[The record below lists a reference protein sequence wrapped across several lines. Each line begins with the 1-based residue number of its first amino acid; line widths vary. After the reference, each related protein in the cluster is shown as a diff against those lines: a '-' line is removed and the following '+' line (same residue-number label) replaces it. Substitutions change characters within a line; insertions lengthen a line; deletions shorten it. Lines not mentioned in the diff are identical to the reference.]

1 MKLVRLIKNIIW
13 ILKISYSLGPLK
25 FIARICTIILYATLP
40 ILSFW
45 ILKLII
51 DQAVLSYVS
60 KTTFNNLLYLVGLK
74 IVLDL
79 TWFFLDSLLEGL
91 FKIMRFDLEA
101 YFSHTVIS
109 KLNSMDLGFFE
120 DSTILDLKQKA
131 LDTYSWRPTEMLN
144 ISFWSLYNLIQVT
157 VQSMIIIQM
166 NPLWLLLLYL
176 FQIPA
181 FLILLKIGQ
190 SAWNIW
196 EADSTTRRKFMY
208 FTGLFNNLAYIK
220 EFKLYQVGDYFI
232 EKIQNLLGVFHTN
245 QKNIE
250 KKRMMYGFSG
260 VLLSNAPM
268 FYITSSLLVK
278 LIQKTL
284 TPGLLTFYLN
294 NLQTFA
300 SSLQN
305 LVKNIIYGFEVNLYI
320 DEIRRFLELPNK
332 IIDPV
337 KPTVLLLS
345 ENKVDINFNNISFT
359 YPHSKR
365 PVFKNFSLYINGEK
379 KVAIVGE
386 NGSGKTTLIKL
397 LCRFYDVQKGS
408 ITLNGIDIRSI
419 SQIKLHSLFSVL
431 FQDYVGYDLTVKENI
446 AMGSVIKIGNTND
459 IKKASQM
466 AGVTEFVNS
475 LPKKYNQL
483 LGATFEGSEQLSI
496 GQWQRIALAK
506 VFMRNSPIMILDEP
520 TAAVD
525 AKTENEIF
533 NKVMSLIKNKTVVM
547 VSHRFSTVRQADEIV
562 VIKAGQIIERGSHD
576 RLMKSNGEYANMF
589 NLQAKGYN

>member
-1 MKLVRLIKNIIW
+1 MKLIRLIKNIIW
-13 ILKISYSLGPLK
+13 ILRISYSLSPLK
-25 FIARICTIILYATLP
+25 FIVRIVAIIFYAGLP

-51 DQAVLSYVS
+51 DQAILSYASQAPVQQI
-60 KTTFNNLLYLVGLK
+60 FYLVGLK
-74 IVLDL
+74 IILDIS
-79 TWFFLDSLLEGL
+79 WFFLDSLLEGL

-101 YFSHTVIS
+101 YFTHTIVS
-109 KLNSMDLGFFE
+109 KLNSMDLAFFE
-120 DSTILDLKQKA
+120 DSSILDLKQKA

-144 ISFWSLYNLIQVT
+144 ISFWSLYNLIQVI
-157 VQSMIIIQM
+157 VQSAIIIQM
-166 NPLWLLLLYL
+166 SPIWLLLLYL

-181 FLILLKIGQ
+181 FLILVKIGQ
-190 SAWNIW
+190 SVWNIW
-196 EADSTTRRKFMY
+196 DSDSTTRRKFMY
-208 FTGLFNNLAYIK
+208 FTGLFNNLAFIK

-232 EKIQNLLGVFHTN
+232 EKIKNLLGIFHTN

-250 KKRMMYGFSG
+250 KKRMFYGFGG
-260 VLLSNAPM
+260 VILSNTPM
-268 FYITSSLLVK
+268 FYITSSLLIK
-278 LIQKTL
+278 LIQKAL

-305 LVKNIIYGFEVNLYI
+305 LVKNIIFGFELNLYI

-332 IIDPV
+332 ITDP
-337 KPTVLLLS
+337 KKSAIFLLK
-345 ENKVDINFNNISFT
+345 ENKFDIRFDNVSFA

-365 PVFKNFSLYINGEK
+365 KVFKDFSLHIEGGNK
-379 KVAIVGE
+379 IALVGE

-397 LCRFYDVQKGS
+397 LCRFYDVQKGEIS
-408 ITLNGIDIRSI
+408 INGVDIRLI
-419 SQIKLHSLFSVL
+419 SQSQLRSLFSVL
-431 FQDYVGYDLTVKENI
+431 FQDYIGYDLSVEENI
-446 AMGSVIKIGNTND
+446 AMGAVNRIHKRKEIQ
-459 IKKASQM
+459 KASMM
-466 AGVTEFVNS
+466 AGVSEFVNK
-475 LPKKYNQL
+475 LPKKYKQL

-506 VFMRNSPIMILDEP
+506 VFMRNSPIIILDEP

-533 NKVMSLIKNKTVVM
+533 NKVMSLIKNKTVLM

-562 VIKAGQIIERGSHD
+562 VLKAGQIIERGDHD
-576 RLMKSNGEYANMF
+576 KLMKINGEYATMF
-589 NLQAKGYN
+589 NMQAKAYN

>member
-1 MKLVRLIKNIIW
+1 MKLIRLIKNIIW

-196 EADSTTRRKFMY
+196 DADSTTRRKFMY

>member
-1 MKLVRLIKNIIW
+1 MKLIRLIKNIVW

-25 FIARICTIILYATLP
+25 FIVRICTIVLYASFP

-51 DQAVLSYVS
+51 DQALLSYVS
-60 KTTFNNLLYLVGLK
+60 RTTYNNLFYLVGLK
-74 IVLDL
+74 IMLDL
-79 TWFFLDSLLEGL
+79 TWFFLDSFLEGL

-101 YFSHTVIS
+101 YFSHTVVS
-109 KLNSMDLGFFE
+109 KLNTMDLGFFE

-176 FQIPA
+176 FQVPA

-196 EADSTTRRKFMY
+196 DADSTTRRKFMY

-232 EKIQNLLGVFHTN
+232 EKVRNLLGVFHTN

-250 KKRMMYGFSG
+250 KKRIMYGFGG
-260 VLLSNAPM
+260 VFLSNAPM
-268 FYITSSLLVK
+268 FYITSSLLIK
-278 LIQKTL
+278 LIQRTL

-332 IIDPV
+332 VTDPIQQNKLVLHNQKLDID
-337 KPTVLLLS
+337 
-345 ENKVDINFNNISFT
+345 FQNISFT

-365 PVFKNFSLYINGEK
+365 HVFKDFSLHIEGGK
-379 KVAIVGE
+379 KIAIVGE

-397 LCRFYDVQKGS
+397 LCRFYNVQKGS
-408 ITLNGIDIRSI
+408 ITINGFDIASI
-419 SQIKLHSLFSVL
+419 SQAELHSLFSVL

-446 AMGSVIKIGNTND
+446 AMGSVTKIENTKD

-466 AGVTEFVNS
+466 AGVAEFVDS

-506 VFMRNSPIMILDEP
+506 VFMRNSSIIILDEP

-533 NKVMSLIKNKTVVM
+533 DKVMSLIKDKTVLM
-547 VSHRFSTVRQADEIV
+547 ISHRFSTVRHADEIIV
-562 VIKAGQIIERGSHD
+562 LKAGQIIERGDHNK
-576 RLMKSNGEYANMF
+576 LMKINGEYATMF

>member
-1 MKLVRLIKNIIW
+1 
-13 ILKISYSLGPLK
+13 
-25 FIARICTIILYATLP
+25 
-40 ILSFW
+40 
-45 ILKLII
+45 
-51 DQAVLSYVS
+51 
-60 KTTFNNLLYLVGLK
+60 
-74 IVLDL
+74 
-79 TWFFLDSLLEGL
+79 
-91 FKIMRFDLEA
+91 
-101 YFSHTVIS
+101 
-109 KLNSMDLGFFE
+109 
-120 DSTILDLKQKA
+120 
-131 LDTYSWRPTEMLN
+131 
-144 ISFWSLYNLIQVT
+144 
-157 VQSMIIIQM
+157 M

-176 FQIPA
+176 FQVPA

-196 EADSTTRRKFMY
+196 DADSTTRRKFMY

-232 EKIQNLLGVFHTN
+232 EKVRNLLGVFHTN

-250 KKRMMYGFSG
+250 KKRIMYGFGG
-260 VLLSNAPM
+260 VFLSNAPM
-268 FYITSSLLVK
+268 FYITSSLLIK
-278 LIQKTL
+278 LIQRTL

-332 IIDPV
+332 VTDPIQQNKLVLHNQKLDID
-337 KPTVLLLS
+337 
-345 ENKVDINFNNISFT
+345 FQNISFT

-365 PVFKNFSLYINGEK
+365 HVFKDFSLHIEGGK
-379 KVAIVGE
+379 KIAIVGE

-397 LCRFYDVQKGS
+397 LCRFYNVQKGS
-408 ITLNGIDIRSI
+408 ITINGFDIASI
-419 SQIKLHSLFSVL
+419 SQAELHSLFSVL

-446 AMGSVIKIGNTND
+446 AMGSVTKIENTKD

-466 AGVTEFVNS
+466 AGVAEFVDS

-506 VFMRNSPIMILDEP
+506 VFMRNSSIIILDEP

-533 NKVMSLIKNKTVVM
+533 DKVMSLIKDKTVLM
-547 VSHRFSTVRQADEIV
+547 ISHRFSTVRHADEIIV
-562 VIKAGQIIERGSHD
+562 LKAGQIIERGDHNK
-576 RLMKSNGEYANMF
+576 LMKINGEYATMF

>member
-101 YFSHTVIS
+101 YFSHIVIS